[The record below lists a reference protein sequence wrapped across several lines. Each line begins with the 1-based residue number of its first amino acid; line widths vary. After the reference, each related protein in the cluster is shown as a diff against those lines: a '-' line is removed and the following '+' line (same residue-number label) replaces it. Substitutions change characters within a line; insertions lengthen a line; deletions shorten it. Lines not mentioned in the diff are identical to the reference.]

1 MIFGRAKALIFK
13 RKKKNTPEID
23 KSLLPK
29 HVAIIMDG
37 NGRWAK
43 KRGVPKIV
51 GHRAG
56 AEALR
61 RVSRFAGRMGI
72 EYITVYAF
80 STENWKR
87 SEQEVSD
94 LMSLLMQYL
103 KNAEKELAGDEVRI
117 RVIGDKTRFFS
128 ELQKEMDRVEN
139 VTAKNK
145 ACTVNIALNYGSRD
159 EITLAVRKISAMV
172 RDGKMKCEDI
182 CEKTISENLYT
193 YYMPDP
199 DLVIRS
205 SGEQRLS
212 NFLMWQSSYS
222 ELYFTD
228 TLWPDFDENEFMKA
242 IEAYV
247 KRDRRFGGR

>member
-1 MIFGRAKALIFK
+1 MGLFN
-13 RKKKNTPEID
+13 RKKENVQFNKE
-23 KSLLPK
+23 LLPK

-43 KRGVPKIV
+43 KRGVPRIV

-61 RVSRFAGRMGI
+61 KISRFAGRMGI

-94 LMSLLMQYL
+94 LMSLLMHYM

-117 RVIGDKTRFFS
+117 RVIGDKSRFS
-128 ELQKEMDRVEN
+128 PELQKEMDRVEKATKN
-139 VTAKNK
+139 NK
-145 ACTVNIALNYGSRD
+145 ACTVSFALNYGSRD
-159 EITLAVRKISAMV
+159 EIVGAVKKIAKDVLES
-172 RDGKMKCEDI
+172 RISIDDI
-182 CEKTISENLYT
+182 CEDTISENLYT

-205 SGEQRLS
+205 SGEMRLS
-212 NFLMWQSSYS
+212 NFLMWQLSYS
-222 ELYFTD
+222 ELYFTK
-228 TLWPDFDENEFMKA
+228 TLWPDFDEKEFTKA
-242 IEAYV
+242 IEEYIH
-247 KRDRRFGGR
+247 RNRRFGGR

>member
-1 MIFGRAKALIFK
+1 MKLF
-13 RKKKNTPEID
+13 KKKESAKSFD
-23 KSLLPK
+23 KELLPK

-43 KRGVPKIV
+43 KRSLPRKM
-51 GHRAG
+51 GHKAG

-61 RVSRFAGRMGI
+61 KVSRFAGRMGI

-94 LMSLLMQYL
+94 LMELLMQYL

-117 RVIGDKTRFFS
+117 RVIGDKTRFS
-128 ELQKEMDRVEN
+128 PELQAEMDRVER
-139 VTAKNK
+139 VTKDNA
-145 ACTVNIALNYGSRD
+145 ACTVSIALNYGSRD
-159 EITLAVRKISAMV
+159 EIVTAVKKIAKDVNEGIISA
-172 RDGKMKCEDI
+172 EDI
-182 CEKTISENLYT
+182 SEKLISDNLYT

-205 SGEQRLS
+205 SGEERLS
-212 NFLMWQSSYS
+212 NFLMWQSAYS

-228 TLWPDFDENEFMKA
+228 TLWPDFGEAEFTKA
-242 IEAYV
+242 IEAYIG
-247 KRDRRFGGR
+247 RNRRFGGR

>member
-1 MIFGRAKALIFK
+1 MKLFSK
-13 RKKKNTPEID
+13 KKKNVQFNKE
-23 KSLLPK
+23 LLPK

-43 KRGVPKIV
+43 KRGVPRIV

-61 RVSRFAGRMGI
+61 KVSRFAGRMGI

-117 RVIGDKTRFFS
+117 RVIGDKSRFS
-128 ELQKEMDRVEN
+128 LELQKEMDRVEN
-139 VTAKNK
+139 ATENNR
-145 ACTVNIALNYGSRD
+145 ACTVSIALNYGSRD
-159 EITLAVRKISAMV
+159 EIVGAVKKIAKDVLENRVSA
-172 RDGKMKCEDI
+172 DDI
-182 CEKTISENLYT
+182 CEDTISENLYT

-205 SGEQRLS
+205 SGEMRLS
-212 NFLMWQSSYS
+212 NFLMWQLSYS
-222 ELYFTD
+222 ELYFTK
-228 TLWPDFDENEFMKA
+228 TLWPDFDEDEFTKA
-242 IEAYV
+242 IEEYIH
-247 KRDRRFGGR
+247 RNRRFGGR

>member
-1 MIFGRAKALIFK
+1 MKLFKK
-13 RKKKNTPEID
+13 RKANKTFD
-23 KSLLPK
+23 KELLPK

-43 KRGVPKIV
+43 KRSVPRIV

-56 AEALR
+56 AEALKK
-61 RVSRFAGRMGI
+61 VSRFAGRMGI

-94 LMSLLMQYL
+94 LMGLLMQYL

-117 RVIGDKTRFFS
+117 RVIGDKTRFS
-128 ELQKEMDRVEN
+128 AELQSEMERVER
-139 VTAKNK
+139 VTRENK
-145 ACTVNIALNYGSRD
+145 ACTVSIALNYGSRD
-159 EITLAVRKISAMV
+159 EIVSAVKKIAEDVKS
-172 RDGKMKCEDI
+172 GKIELCDI
-182 CEKTISENLYT
+182 SEETVSENLYT

-205 SGEQRLS
+205 SGEERLS

-228 TLWPDFDENEFMKA
+228 VLWPDFDENEFTKA
-242 IEAYV
+242 IEAYI
-247 KRDRRFGGR
+247 KRNRRFGGR

>member
-1 MIFGRAKALIFK
+1 MRLF
-13 RKKKNTPEID
+13 KKKKIQKTFD
-23 KSLLPK
+23 KELLPR

-43 KRGVPKIV
+43 KRSVPRIV

-61 RVSRFAGRMGI
+61 NVSRFAGRMGI

-117 RVIGDKTRFFS
+117 RVIGDKTRFS
-128 ELQKEMDRVEN
+128 PELQAEMERVET
-139 VTAKNK
+139 VTRENK
-145 ACTVNIALNYGSRD
+145 ACTVSIALNYGSRD
-159 EITLAVRKISAMV
+159 EIVNAVKKIAAAVKEGSLDA
-172 RDGKMKCEDI
+172 DDI
-182 CEKTISENLYT
+182 DEQIISENLYT
-193 YYMPDP
+193 HYMPDP

-205 SGEQRLS
+205 SGEERLS

-228 TLWPDFDENEFMKA
+228 TLWPDFDEAEFTKA
-242 IEAYV
+242 IEAYIG
-247 KRDRRFGGR
+247 RNRRFGGR